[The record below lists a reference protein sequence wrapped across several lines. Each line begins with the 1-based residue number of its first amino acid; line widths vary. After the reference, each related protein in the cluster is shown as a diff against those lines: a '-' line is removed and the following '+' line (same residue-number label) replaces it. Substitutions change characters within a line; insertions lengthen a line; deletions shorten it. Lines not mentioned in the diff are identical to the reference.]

1 MGRSQRQFVFVLILA
16 VALAVLLPGVVATG
30 VAEPPADGGAAA
42 PTTTPAGAVAGPDSV
57 ARTSGPALE
66 RATVADAGHLTG
78 RCVDADSGDPL
89 SGCVVTVVGGA
100 STRTRADGRWQL
112 PCPPEAWATL
122 VRIEADGRLGV
133 ERRFGV
139 DERRAGDVSLR
150 RAGRVSGQLLDE
162 HDRPFAGAV
171 VRLESVAA
179 PGRDDGWLERR
190 DAASAVAVD
199 GTFGCDRWLPL
210 GPMRASVDG
219 APPLLGETQ
228 FVVTA
233 RTFVSLR
240 CRACEPSEMIAGRV
254 VGADG
259 ASVSGALVQA
269 VDRLGG
275 RARCVA
281 TTRTDDRGAF
291 RLVAS
296 PRETEACTLVATV
309 VGEQG
314 AREGRLAEVA
324 WGASDVEVSLT
335 AGDAVALH
343 VHDARTGAPIE
354 RYAVQCVRVSGVRS
368 GQDGALRLAGEHR
381 DGRVVLNVRR
391 GPARIV
397 VVPDDPR
404 CMPASIDVVGD
415 DDMRPLEV
423 RVERMRPMQ
432 VDVRD
437 ERGAPVAGVD
447 VAVVAP
453 GNHRDPDVIDDARA
467 ARMRALSSDPRRT
480 FATIVYRARTD
491 PGGRCI
497 VFGPP
502 EEEALRLLLSRGRGR
517 VRKVDGV
524 AVRDGV
530 REVVW

>member
-1 MGRSQRQFVFVLILA
+1 M
-16 VALAVLLPGVVATG
+16 TG
-30 VAEPPADGGAAA
+30 V
-42 PTTTPAGAVAGPDSV
+42 
-57 ARTSGPALE
+57 SG
-66 RATVADAGHLTG
+66 
-78 RCVDADSGDPL
+78 
-89 SGCVVTVVGGA
+89 
-100 STRTRADGRWQL
+100 ADGRFVILRTGPAAERVPIVIEDPARCEPRSSTPAYEWGS
-112 PCPPEAWATL
+112 ADI
-122 VRIEADGRLGV
+122 RIEL
-133 ERRFGV
+133 ERSPTV
-139 DERRAGDVSLR
+139 QLR
-150 RAGRVSGQLLDE
+150 
-162 HDRPFAGAV
+162 V
-171 VRLESVAA
+171 VRAA
-179 PGRDDGWLERR
+179 D
-190 DAASAVAVD
+190 
-199 GTFGCDRWLPL
+199 
-210 GPMRASVDG
+210 
-219 APPLLGETQ
+219 
-228 FVVTA
+228 
-233 RTFVSLR
+233 
-240 CRACEPSEMIAGRV
+240 
-254 VGADG
+254 
-259 ASVSGALVQA
+259 
-269 VDRLGG
+269 
-275 RARCVA
+275 
-281 TTRTDDRGAF
+281 
-291 RLVAS
+291 
-296 PRETEACTLVATV
+296 
-309 VGEQG
+309 
-314 AREGRLAEVA
+314 
-324 WGASDVEVSLT
+324 
-335 AGDAVALH
+335 
-343 VHDARTGAPIE
+343 GAPIE
-354 RYAVQCVRVSGVRS
+354 RYAVRAFAIGCKPAATR
-368 GQDGALRLAGEHR
+368 LRLAGEHR